1 MGDIA
6 HVVQAML
13 KRLRADLLQD
23 DVAVALHAFD
33 LLAWE
38 SSNNHVHLH
47 TRLKQLCKM
56 LRIDSHHVVPALAAG
71 AQGLL
76 PLTSRARELRFPV
89 ENRACWSGLLHPSWR
104 AKYAAKLQWTQ
115 DCSFLVQFYLSLKMN
130 TTTLERDLGQ
140 LLLHL
145 DAHSGPLSS
154 TGSTMASI
162 MEVNIEGPQSE
173 EGFFRPNP
181 DGGPLEPTDFG
192 RLCAK
197 LWLQHFGRRFR
208 YSYKTKKAKAKT
220 VHSPQ
225 SKAKSGVQSK
235 PKHGTFANAIWSRTL
250 AATICA
256 SKKPGSIVEGLELPL
271 PKPSTLQGTRWASSS
286 NSAASQAL
294 DKFNLHT
301 DRKKQRSL
309 ALTLKCFFN
318 SSALIEAAT
327 LPKYIF
333 KFLTT
338 PAPINSID
346 GLICAI
352 HLSN

>member
-1 MGDIA
+1 MNDIS

-56 LRIDSHHVVPALAAG
+56 LRIDSHHVVPAIAAG
-71 AQGLL
+71 AQVLL
-76 PLTSRARELRFPV
+76 PLMSRARQQRFPV
-89 ENRACWSGLLHPSWR
+89 ENRACWSWLLHPSWR

-181 DGGPLEPTDFG
+181 DGGPLEPTEFG

-208 YSYKTKKAKAKT
+208 YSYKTKKVKAKT
-220 VHSPQ
+220 VHSPRPSLESSPSRSMAHLQ
-225 SKAKSGVQSK
+225 TQFGAELLLLQFVHPRS
-235 PKHGTFANAIWSRTL
+235 HGALLKGWSFLCRSL
-250 AATICA
+250 LLCRAH
-256 SKKPGSIVEGLELPL
+256 GGLRLQTRPR
-271 PKPSTLQGTRWASSS
+271 PKPWTSLTSTQTGRSS
-286 NSAASQAL
+286 
-294 DKFNLHT
+294 
-301 DRKKQRSL
+301 
-309 ALTLKCFFN
+309 
-318 SSALIEAAT
+318 EAR
-327 LPKYIF
+327 L
-333 KFLTT
+333 
-338 PAPINSID
+338 
-346 GLICAI
+346 
-352 HLSN
+352 

>member
-1 MGDIA
+1 
-6 HVVQAML
+6 
-13 KRLRADLLQD
+13 
-23 DVAVALHAFD
+23 
-33 LLAWE
+33 
-38 SSNNHVHLH
+38 
-47 TRLKQLCKM
+47 M
-56 LRIDSHHVVPALAAG
+56 LRIDSHHVVPAIAAG
-71 AQGLL
+71 AQVLL
-76 PLTSRARELRFPV
+76 PLMSRARQQRFPV
-89 ENRACWSGLLHPSWR
+89 ENRACWSWLLHPSWR

-173 EGFFRPNP
+173 ESFFRPNP
-181 DGGPLEPTDFG
+181 DGGPLEPTEFV

-208 YSYKTKKAKAKT
+208 YSYKTKKVKAKT
-220 VHSPQ
+220 VHSPRPSLESSPSRSMAHLQ
-225 SKAKSGVQSK
+225 TQ
-235 PKHGTFANAIWSRTL
+235 FWSRTL
-250 AATICA
+250 AATVCA
-256 SKKPGSIVEGLELPL
+256 SKKPRSIVEGLELPL

-301 DRKKQRSL
+301 DRKKQRS
-309 ALTLKCFFN
+309 
-318 SSALIEAAT
+318 
-327 LPKYIF
+327 
-333 KFLTT
+333 
-338 PAPINSID
+338 
-346 GLICAI
+346 
-352 HLSN
+352 